1 MSDETLGHQPRIL
14 HPGNLPSKSE
24 GEIKTFLDRQKL
36 RELVTKTPALQEM
49 LKEVLQR
56 KDTHSKSAT
65 QIKLT
70 DAVNRE
76 VKNRLRLL
84 RKCS

>member
-1 MSDETLGHQPRIL
+1 MGHQPRIL

-24 GEIKTFLDRQKL
+24 GEIKTFLDRQNL

-49 LKEVLQR
+49 LKEVIQR
-56 KDTHSKSAT
+56 KDTDNKLAT
-65 QIKLT
+65 QIKLI
-70 DAVNRE
+70 DEINRE
-76 VKNRLRLL
+76 VKKRLCFL

>member
-1 MSDETLGHQPRIL
+1 MGHQPRIL

-24 GEIKTFLDRQKL
+24 GEVKTFLDRQNL

-49 LKEVLQR
+49 LKEVIQR
-56 KDTHSKSAT
+56 KDTDSKLAT
-65 QIKLT
+65 QIKLI
-70 DAVNRE
+70 DEINWE
-76 VKNRLRLL
+76 VKKRLCFL